1 MTEAKT
7 KSVNMTFP
15 ALFSYVLNTNYRSMS
30 GILGLV
36 LSFGAIVMLVIGWNT
51 TSGRQKGTIPASS
64 AAASCGRMSVASTA
78 YCSSSVTS
86 SEADEANG
94 SCMLSTA

>member
-15 ALFSYVLNTNYRSMS
+15 ALFSYVMNTNYRSMS

-36 LSFGAIVMLVIGWNT
+36 LSFGAIVMLVIGWNNFWQT
-51 TSGRQKGTIPASS
+51 EGHIYHCGIDVYRDQS
-64 AAASCGRMSVASTA
+64 ALACVQDIQAVEDKPF
-78 YCSSSVTS
+78 V
-86 SEADEANG
+86 
-94 SCMLSTA
+94 

>member
-1 MTEAKT
+1 MRRRKAAASNVRLDVRTPKFFV
-7 KSVNMTFP
+7 S
-15 ALFSYVLNTNYRSMS
+15 S
-30 GILGLV
+30 
-36 LSFGAIVMLVIGWNT
+36 
-51 TSGRQKGTIPASS
+51 TIPASS

>member
-15 ALFSYVLNTNYRSMS
+15 ALFSYVMNTNYRSMS

-36 LSFGAIVMLVIGWNT
+36 LSFGAIVMLVIGWKT
-51 TSGRQKGTIPASS
+51 ESDIHYCGFDVYRDQS
-64 AAASCGRMSVASTA
+64 ALTCVQ
-78 YCSSSVTS
+78 
-86 SEADEANG
+86 DI
-94 SCMLSTA
+94 

>member
-15 ALFSYVLNTNYRSMS
+15 ALFSYVMNTNYRSMS

-36 LSFGAIVMLVIGWNT
+36 LSFGAIVMLVIGWNPT
-51 TSGRQKGTIPASS
+51 
-64 AAASCGRMSVASTA
+64 
-78 YCSSSVTS
+78 
-86 SEADEANG
+86 
-94 SCMLSTA
+94 

>member
-15 ALFSYVLNTNYRSMS
+15 ALFSYVMNTNYRSMS

-36 LSFGAIVMLVIGWNT
+36 LSFGAIVIDRKSTRLNSSHANESRM
-51 TSGRQKGTIPASS
+51 PSS
-64 AAASCGRMSVASTA
+64 A
-78 YCSSSVTS
+78 
-86 SEADEANG
+86 
-94 SCMLSTA
+94 